1 MRNDMKITANQLR
14 KIIKEEVSNEL
25 FLTESKLDALEGLS
39 NALRYFAD
47 TYLASG
53 LTVDQVCE
61 AIMIESQG
69 MCDLI
74 KEEDNQEMTESE
86 EKDVTG
92 DGKEDFTDVMASRMM
107 ASGLP
112 KKKAIAKAEKTTKN
126 IRDKK

>member
-1 MRNDMKITANQLR
+1 MKITVNQLR

-25 FLTESKLDALEGLS
+25 LLTESKESASEGLS
-39 NALRYFAD
+39 IALRDFAD
-47 TYLASG
+47 TYLTSG
-53 LTVDQVCE
+53 LAVGDVCE
-61 AIMIESQG
+61 LIMNEAQG

-74 KEEDNQEMTESE
+74 NGYNEEMTESE

-112 KKKAIAKAEKTTKN
+112 KKKAIVKAEKATKN
-126 IRDKK
+126 TRDKT

>member
-1 MRNDMKITANQLR
+1 MRNDMKITVNQLR

-25 FLTESKLDALEGLS
+25 FLTENKLDALEGLS
-39 NALRYFAD
+39 NALRYFAE

-53 LTVDQVCE
+53 LTVDQVCV
-61 AIMIESQG
+61 AIMNEAQG

-74 KEEDNQEMTESE
+74 NENNEEMTESE

>member
-1 MRNDMKITANQLR
+1 MKITVNQLR

-25 FLTESKLDALEGLS
+25 FLTESKESALEGLS
-39 NALRYFAD
+39 NALRDFANA
-47 TYLASG
+47 YLASG

-74 KEEDNQEMTESE
+74 KEDNQEMTESE

-126 IRDKK
+126 YKR

>member
-1 MRNDMKITANQLR
+1 MKITVNQLR
-14 KIIKEEVSNEL
+14 KIIKEEVNNEL
-25 FLTESKLDALEGLS
+25 FLKESTQSAQEVLSDALRDFA
-39 NALRYFAD
+39 NA
-47 TYLASG
+47 YLDSG
-53 LTVDQVCE
+53 LTVEDVCE
-61 AIMIESQG
+61 AIMNEAQG